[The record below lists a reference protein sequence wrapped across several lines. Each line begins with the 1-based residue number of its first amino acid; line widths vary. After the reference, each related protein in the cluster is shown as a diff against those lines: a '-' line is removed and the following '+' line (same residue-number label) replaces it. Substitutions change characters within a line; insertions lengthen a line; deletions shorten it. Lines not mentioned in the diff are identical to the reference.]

1 MTINMFKD
9 NEMTAERSDIMEM
22 IEKELY
28 RKYKD
33 YYALSMYE
41 RINDLDDKAIEVISD
56 LLGASY
62 YVAMKSKKLNIM

>member
-9 NEMTAERSDIMEM
+9 NEMTAERRDVMEM
-22 IEKELY
+22 IENELY

-33 YYALSMYE
+33 NYALSMYE

>member
-1 MTINMFKD
+1 MIINMFKD
-9 NEMTAERSDIMEM
+9 NEMTAERRDVMEM

-33 YYALSMYE
+33 EYALSMYE
-41 RINDLDDKAIEVISD
+41 RINDLDDKSIEVISD

-62 YVAMKSKKLNIM
+62 YVQQKLLKRDVL

>member
-9 NEMTAERSDIMEM
+9 DEMTAERRDVMEM

-33 YYALSMYE
+33 EYALSMYE

-62 YVAMKSKKLNIM
+62 YVKMKLNKN

>member
-9 NEMTAERSDIMEM
+9 NEMTAERRDVMEM
-22 IEKELY
+22 IEKILY
-28 RKYKD
+28 RRYKGD
-33 YYALSMYE
+33 YALSLYE

-62 YVAMKSKKLNIM
+62 DVAMQLTKN

>member
-9 NEMTAERSDIMEM
+9 NEMTAERRDVMEM

-33 YYALSMYE
+33 EYALSMYE

-62 YVAMKSKKLNIM
+62 YVAMKLNNNNIM